1 VGKRE
6 VLKNRGPFNSA
17 LESGMRCLFL
27 LEAADPRPCDLQ
39 RLVFYDYLLVH
50 SGDVHGGPESLHP
63 ALPHRSGEWLVR
75 RSLISRGLDLMFSR
89 ELVTKNLSPEGIHYR
104 ASALTRGF
112 LTHLESP
119 YSQAMAER
127 ARWVVKV
134 FGARTDGALRR
145 FMAEFKVLRR
155 VGIDD

>member
-1 VGKRE
+1 
-6 VLKNRGPFNSA
+6 
-17 LESGMRCLFL
+17 
-27 LEAADPRPCDLQ
+27 
-39 RLVFYDYLLVH
+39 
-50 SGDVHGGPESLHP
+50 
-63 ALPHRSGEWLVR
+63 
-75 RSLISRGLDLMFSR
+75 MFSR

-145 FMAEFKVLRR
+145 FMAGHLGEWGAEFKVLRR